1 VRSVVARLY
10 CDSGWK
16 QRIQFFDGLYIHGHA
31 WKISLYMDCWSCIAA
46 NRKLSVLGLTR
57 GIYSFS
63 VGAPKQHGGAGGW
76 QTACMLAMCPRS
88 SDSQLYPVPQQKKR
102 GQQAKV
108 SYPAPLLT
116 LHLEYCVLIW
126 SPQKR
131 RRRPTRACLVE
142 GHKWSKGWST
152 SSVSTGWERWGCSAW
167 KEKALWRPE
176 SSLSVP
182 KGERVIRKKG
192 TESLAVSVVI
202 G

>member
-1 VRSVVARLY
+1 MRSVVARLY

-16 QRIQFFDGLYIHGHA
+16 QRIQFFDGLYIRGHA

-88 SDSQLYPVPQQKKR
+88 SDSQLYPVPHQKKR
-102 GQQAKV
+102 GQQAKG
-108 SYPAPLLT
+108 SDPAPLLT
-116 LHLEYCVLIW
+116 LHLEYCVQIR

-131 RRRPTRACLVE
+131 RRRPTRAHLVE
-142 GHKWSKGWST
+142 GHRWSKGWST
-152 SSVSTGWERWGCSAW
+152 SSVRTASEIWSCSS
-167 KEKALWRPE
+167 WRREGP
-176 SSLSVP
+176 
-182 KGERVIRKKG
+182 GEPW
-192 TESLAVSVVI
+192 
-202 G
+202 